1 MRASARA
8 PARPADPAAR
18 PRVDLP
24 GLALPLRAGLG
35 LRPQHVDEWAR
46 LEPDVGFLEI
56 HAENYL
62 VDGGPMHH
70 HLTRLRARYPLA
82 VHGVGLSLGGAAPPD
97 EAHLD
102 RLARLLD
109 RYQPAVFSEHLAWS
123 GHGGHY
129 LADLLPL
136 PWDQATLDRV
146 CDHIDRVQARL
157 RRTLL
162 LENPASYLEFAHA
175 TLDEAGFLRE
185 VTRRT
190 GCGLLLDLANA
201 QVSAVNLGR
210 DAWQFIQQLPL
221 DRIGQLHLAGYAR
234 DPAVAGPPLLIDDH
248 GAAVQAEVWQL
259 HAALVARCG
268 PLPTLIERDNDLPPL
283 PVLLA
288 EAAQAEATL
297 VAARRAPARPAAGR
311 AAAVRARPGKEGA
324 GAVAGATEAGWQSV
338 WSAALLDPSQPPP
351 PGLRAGA
358 GAVVAQRLAVHRNN
372 VVAGLVRALAQ
383 TFPVMQRLVGAAF
396 FDAMAAVFVR
406 QSPPGSPVLADY
418 GGGFA
423 PFVGGFSPARSVPCL
438 AEMARLE
445 WARAQAWQAADARP
459 LDDRSAAAALARA
472 VPGDASVRLPG
483 TALAELRLQ
492 CHPSLR
498 VLRADHAVVSL
509 WAAHQGP
516 DDGRIAAVE
525 LGQAE
530 CALVLRPWH
539 EVLVVP
545 VSPAVAAL
553 ADALGQGQGLAGAA
567 GSALAI
573 DAHFDLTQALRLLLT
588 HGALT
593 GLHLP

>member
-1 MRASARA
+1 MRASATA
-8 PARPADPAAR
+8 AAR
-18 PRVDLP
+18 PPGAADRPLIDLP

-35 LRPQHVDEWAR
+35 LRPQHVDEWFL
-46 LEPDVGFLEI
+46 LEPDIGFIEV

-70 HLTRLRARYPLA
+70 HLARLRERYPLA
-82 VHGVGLSLGGAAPPD
+82 VHGVGLSLGGEAPPD

-123 GHGGHY
+123 GHGGRY

-136 PWDQATLDRV
+136 PWDRATLDRV
-146 CDHIDRVQARL
+146 CDHIDRVQTRL

-162 LENPASYLEFAHA
+162 LENPASYLEFADA

-201 QVSAVNLGR
+201 QVTAVNLVR
-210 DAWQFIQQLPL
+210 DAWQFIEQLPL
-221 DRIGQLHLAGYAR
+221 DRIGQLHLAGYAQ
-234 DPAVAGPPLLIDDH
+234 DPAAAGPPLLIDDH

-283 PVLLA
+283 RVLLA
-288 EAAQAEATL
+288 EASQAEAVL
-297 VAARRAPARPAAGR
+297 VAAARPPGRLAARGVTHLR
-311 AAAVRARPGKEGA
+311 VPAAAP
-324 GAVAGATEAGWQSV
+324 GAVAAVAAPGWQAG
-338 WSAALLDPSQPPP
+338 WSAALLDPSRACP
-351 PGLRAGA
+351 PGLRCAAG
-358 GAVVAQRLAVHRNN
+358 GEVARRLAVHRNN

-383 TFPVMQRLVGAAF
+383 TFPVVQCLVGAAF
-396 FDAMAAVFVR
+396 FDAMAAVYVR
-406 QSPPGSPVLADY
+406 QSPPGAPVLADY

-423 PFVGGFSPARSVPCL
+423 GFVGGFSPARSVPCL
-438 AEMARLE
+438 ADMARLE
-445 WARAQAWQAADARP
+445 WARAEALHAAEARP
-459 LDDRSAAAALARA
+459 LDDRSAAAALARV
-472 VPGDASVRLPG
+472 VPGDASLDAPAA
-483 TALAELRLQ
+483 ALGALRLVF
-492 CHPSLR
+492 HPSLR
-498 VLRADHAVVSL
+498 VLCADHAVVSL

-516 DDGRIAAVE
+516 DDGRIAAVD

-539 EVLVVP
+539 GVLVVP
-545 VSPAVAAL
+545 VPPAVAAL
-553 ADALGQGQGLAGAA
+553 ADALRQGKALGQAA
-567 GSALAI
+567 EAALAV
-573 DAHFDLTQALRLLLT
+573 DDHFDLTAALRLLLT

-593 GLHLP
+593 DLCPA